1 MKKLFALF
9 IVTTMLFAS
18 VSNVAMAQGA
28 KKDVKAVA
36 KTEVKKDAKE
46 AKADTTKAVEGD
58 TAKLA
63 EKPIAKD
70 STVAAAQ
77 EKSFH
82 QVLKDKFIEGGAG
95 WMAPILICMILG
107 LALVVERII
116 YLNMASTNSKKLLT
130 KIEASLAEGGVE
142 SAKEVCR
149 NTRGP
154 LASVFYQGLDRV
166 DEGIE
171 IVEKSVVS
179 YGSVQ
184 MGRLESNLGW
194 IGLMI
199 ALAPMLGFLGTV
211 VGMVQAFDAI
221 ETAGDISPTVVA
233 AGMKVALLT
242 TVFGLIT
249 ALILQVFYSYIV
261 SKIDSIVN
269 QMEDATISFMDIIV
283 KFKR

>member
-9 IVTTMLFAS
+9 TVAAILSMS
-18 VSNVAMAQGA
+18 VSSVVAQDA
-28 KKDVKAVA
+28 KKDNKAVA
-36 KTEVKKDAKE
+36 KTEVKKDAKDV
-46 AKADTTKAVEGD
+46 KADTTKKVEGD
-58 TAKLA
+58 SAALV
-63 EKPIAKD
+63 EKPAVKD
-70 STVAAAQ
+70 TASAPAQ
-77 EKSFH
+77 DRSFH

-116 YLNMASTNSKKLLT
+116 YLNMASTNSKKLLS
-130 KIEASLAEGGVE
+130 KIEASLNEGGVDA
-142 SAKEVCR
+142 AKEICR

-154 LASVFYQGLDRV
+154 LASVFYQGLDRHE
-166 DEGIE
+166 EGIE

-194 IGLMI
+194 IGLAI

-211 VGMVQAFDAI
+211 VGMVQAFDDI
-221 ETAGDISPTVVA
+221 EKAGDISPTVVA
-233 AGMKVALLT
+233 GGMKVALLT

-249 ALILQVFYSYIV
+249 ALILQIFYSYLV

-269 QMEDATISFMDIIV
+269 QMEDATISFMDILV

>member
-1 MKKLFALF
+1 MRKLFALF
-9 IVTTMLFAS
+9 TVAAMLTVS
-18 VSNVAMAQGA
+18 VSSVVAQDA
-28 KKDVKAVA
+28 KKDNKAVA
-36 KTEVKKDAKE
+36 KTEVAKDAKV
-46 AKADTTKAVEGD
+46 DTTKVAETD
-58 TAKLA
+58 STKMA
-63 EKPIAKD
+63 EKPVAQE
-70 STVAAAQ
+70 AAAP
-77 EKSFH
+77 EKTRSFH

-116 YLNMASTNSKKLLT
+116 YLNMASTNSNKLLL
-130 KIEASLAEGGVE
+130 KIETSLAEGGVDA
-142 SAKEVCR
+142 AKELCR

-154 LASVFYQGLDRV
+154 LASVFYQGLDRT
-166 DEGIE
+166 DEGME

-211 VGMVQAFDAI
+211 VGMVQAFDDI
-221 ETAGDISPTVVA
+221 EKAGDISPTVVA
-233 AGMKVALLT
+233 GGMKVALLT

-249 ALILQVFYSYIV
+249 ALILQIFYSYLV

-269 QMEDATISFMDIIV
+269 QMEDATISFMDILI
-283 KFKR
+283 KSKR

>member
-1 MKKLFALF
+1 MKKLIALF
-9 IVTTMLFAS
+9 TVVGMLT
-18 VSNVAMAQGA
+18 VGISNVAIAQGA
-28 KKDVKAVA
+28 NKDTKKVE
-36 KTEVKKDAKE
+36 KTEVKTDTTAQKTDTTAEVTKPVVDAKDAP
-46 AKADTTKAVEGD
+46 TPV
-58 TAKLA
+58 
-63 EKPIAKD
+63 
-70 STVAAAQ
+70 

-95 WMAPILICMILG
+95 WMAPILICLILG
-107 LALVVERII
+107 LALVIERIL
-116 YLNMASTNSKKLLT
+116 YLNLSTTNANKLLKT
-130 KIEASLAEGGVE
+130 IEETLAKGGVNA
-142 SAKEVCR
+142 AKEVCR

-154 LASVFYQGLDRV
+154 LASVFYQGLDRT
-166 DEGIE
+166 DEGMD

-184 MGRLESNLGW
+184 MGRLENNLGW

-211 VGMVQAFDAI
+211 IGMVQAFDAI

-233 AGMKVALLT
+233 GGMKVALLT

-261 SKIDSIVN
+261 TKIDSLVN
-269 QMEDATISFMDIIV
+269 TMEDATISFMDILV
-283 KFKR
+283 KYKK

>member
-9 IVTTMLFAS
+9 TVAAILTMS
-18 VSNVAMAQGA
+18 VSSVVAQGA
-28 KKDVKAVA
+28 KDNKAVA
-36 KTEVKKDAKE
+36 KTEVKKED
-46 AKADTTKAVEGD
+46 KADTTKKDVAD

-63 EKPIAKD
+63 EKSVVAD
-70 STVAAAQ
+70 TNTVVAAQ
-77 EKSFH
+77 ERSFH

-116 YLNMASTNSKKLLT
+116 YLNMASTNSKKLLV
-130 KIEASLAEGGVE
+130 KIETSLAEGGVDA
-142 SAKEVCR
+142 AKEVCR

-154 LASVFYQGLDRV
+154 LASVFYQGLDRT
-166 DEGIE
+166 DEGMD

-211 VGMVQAFDAI
+211 VGMVQAFDDI
-221 ETAGDISPTVVA
+221 QKAGDISPTVVA
-233 AGMKVALLT
+233 GGMKVALLT

-249 ALILQVFYSYIV
+249 ALVLQIFYSYLV

-269 QMEDATISFMDIIV
+269 EMEDATISFMDIMV
-283 KFKR
+283 KSKR

>member
-1 MKKLFALF
+1 MKRLFALF
-9 IVTTMLFAS
+9 TVAAILTMSISS
-18 VSNVAMAQGA
+18 VVAQGA
-28 KKDVKAVA
+28 KDNKAVA

-46 AKADTTKAVEGD
+46 AQADTTKAAEAD
-58 TAKLA
+58 SAKLA
-63 EKPIAKD
+63 EKPVVATD
-70 STVAAAQ
+70 STAAGQ
-77 EKSFH
+77 ERGFH

-95 WMAPILICMILG
+95 WMAPILIVLILG

-116 YLNMASTNSKKLLT
+116 YLNMASTNSKKLLVKLET
-130 KIEASLAEGGVE
+130 SLAEGGVDA
-142 SAKEVCR
+142 AKEVCR

-154 LASVFYQGLDRV
+154 LASVFFQGLDRT
-166 DEGIE
+166 DEGMD

-211 VGMVQAFDAI
+211 VGMVQAFDDI
-221 ETAGDISPTVVA
+221 QKAGDISPTVVA
-233 AGMKVALLT
+233 GGMKVALLT

-249 ALILQVFYSYIV
+249 ALILQIFYSYLV
-261 SKIDSIVN
+261 TKIDSIVN
-269 QMEDATISFMDIIV
+269 QMEDATISFMDIMV